1 MNERDSQAR
10 APASGIPADE
20 PVFQISIV
28 SRMVGIHQQTIR
40 QYERIGLI
48 RPARSEGNTRLFSHR
63 DVDRLRQ
70 VVRLV
75 TDLGVNLAGAEVI
88 LRMGRQIEELR
99 AELLHAR
106 REVARLR
113 GEAPADEL
121 PGDVE
126 PGIRDE
132 HLTPRETHGKPSSD
146 HDG

>member
-1 MNERDSQAR
+1 M
-10 APASGIPADE
+10 SGIPTNE

-48 RPARSEGNTRLFSHR
+48 QPARSEGNTRLFSHE

-75 TDLGVNLAGAEVI
+75 NDLGVNLAGAEVI

-99 AELLHAR
+99 AALLSAQ

-113 GEAPADEL
+113 GDGP
-121 PGDVE
+121 PG
-126 PGIRDE
+126 
-132 HLTPRETHGKPSSD
+132 
-146 HDG
+146 

>member
-1 MNERDSQAR
+1 MNERTSEER
-10 APASGIPADE
+10 GGHVSGIPVDE

-48 RPARSEGNTRLFSHR
+48 QPARSEGNTRLFSHE

-75 TDLGVNLAGAEVI
+75 NDLGVNLAGAEVI

-99 AELLHAR
+99 EALREAES
-106 REVARLR
+106 EIARLR
-113 GEAPADEL
+113 ADGAADHAPPTGGAR
-121 PGDVE
+121 E
-126 PGIRDE
+126 PDAR
-132 HLTPRETHGKPSSD
+132 
-146 HDG
+146 